1 MWYSTGA
8 LLKCWAL
15 PQLPHGIAV
24 ALLVTGVG
32 GELSATRVLAVISFL
47 PFECDSGTS
56 MANGS
61 LVHFASKLSLVATI
75 RGFVQEYF
83 FHVGAFGEY
92 FDVSRYTAI
101 TMCSGVAKC
110 GALLHN
116 PN

>member
-1 MWYSTGA
+1 MGA

-47 PFECDSGTS
+47 PFECDNGTS

-61 LVHFASKLSLVATI
+61 LVHFASKLSMVATI

-83 FHVGAFGEY
+83 SRRCVRRILRREQIHGY
-92 FDVSRYTAI
+92 HDV
-101 TMCSGVAKC
+101 
-110 GALLHN
+110 
-116 PN
+116 

>member
-8 LLKCWAL
+8 LLKCWVL

-61 LVHFASKLSLVATI
+61 LVHFASKLSMVATFS
-75 RGFVQEYF
+75 GDVQEYLSCRSVRRILRLEQIHGY
-83 FHVGAFGEY
+83 HV
-92 FDVSRYTAI
+92 V
-101 TMCSGVAKC
+101 
-110 GALLHN
+110 
-116 PN
+116 